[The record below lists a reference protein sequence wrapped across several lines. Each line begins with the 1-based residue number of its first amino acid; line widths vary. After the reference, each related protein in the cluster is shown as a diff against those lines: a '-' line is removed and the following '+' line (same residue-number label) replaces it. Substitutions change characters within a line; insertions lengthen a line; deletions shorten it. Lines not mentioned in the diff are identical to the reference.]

1 MLKVLSSTLIAVLL
15 LLVGAAATPLCA
27 QQATGSISGIV
38 TDSTGAVI
46 PNATVTITNKATSA
60 SRNITSND
68 GGLYNAPGLEAGTYT
83 VRVEQKGFK
92 TLTRDAVVEPGSN
105 SNADMALQAGDV
117 SEVVSVTAATPAM
130 DYEGHSVEGVVEQQA
145 IENIPTNGRSYVELA
160 SLQPGVTVTAAS
172 QGIMNAPL
180 RITVL
185 GGTGQYPL
193 VTVDGLQIND
203 YLDGSAGGGTAVNF
217 STEVIQEFQLTSAN
231 FDLSTPTTIQGS
243 VNMVTRS
250 GSNAF
255 HGTAYMFY
263 RDHNM
268 AAYPGFARVGTP
280 GVNYNPNP
288 YFVRKNPGFSL
299 SGPIIRDKLFAY
311 GNYEY
316 TGQASA
322 ITVFPTTTSTKGNA
336 GIFTAPF
343 RYNYTTVRLDY
354 SPNRLKT
361 NYFLRWTQDR
371 NSGDAPLGTTSYPSG
386 DVNLYNWSEQYALG
400 ATTAWTSNI
409 VSELR
414 FGFRDWK
421 NVESPPP
428 SSLCA
433 ASTVNSTPC
442 LGGPVAS
449 AIVDP
454 AYQGVTQNLAI
465 NGLPQMSMAGD
476 STFTAG
482 VSQQAAQNRL
492 ARDYEPQA
500 NISWQKGSHR
510 IKFGYDFDLVNIQ
523 WKDGVCLVG
532 CLTVESFE
540 TVESTLG
547 ASTYQNFFPAGDAPP
562 STVTS
567 NQALLQLPIQ
577 YPSGGFAGGT
587 FVGPEQ
593 IPGPYEFNKQ
603 RKEFRQRWYVED
615 YWKMRRNL
623 TLNYGLGYVL
633 ENRLFPIDM
642 PQPALEG
649 PIFGLGPN
657 SRAPQ
662 TPNEKIKFQPGF
674 GFTWSPGTSAKTVI
688 RGGAGVYW
696 DSSNFSTKSHAL
708 ANIGP
713 IGNGPLV
720 APASLFTNLFGAS
733 VPGGPTPIDPTLI
746 WVPAGTTGAS
756 TTNCQKTAAGSNY
769 CVLPVGAPLPAQT
782 FSTLTLGQYE
792 EIYNQEYNNINL
804 LFTNSNPITSG
815 PYQYSN
821 VDLIKANT
829 TSFNSK
835 YPLPRSYQTSI
846 GVQRQVTRDLTVTAD
861 WVQRIVNQAS
871 LSLSLDLNH
880 YTEYNPSTPGV
891 QTPLIPKCN
900 SSNDS
905 GSVFTLGAQCST
917 GAMTTAVAGGNAR
930 YEGLLVSAVK
940 RMSQH
945 YSFNLSYAYQTLE
958 TETVINLNNY
968 KQGYGPTVGHHNL
981 NLAAIGQLPWGF
993 GLSLNSSIISRAP
1006 VSVTCGVDLTGTG
1019 ATSASPCPGLP
1030 TRGWPTNSQVIAA
1043 ANSFNSTYA
1052 GTTAPSNQKIVAVAV
1067 PTGNFAL
1074 GKSQF
1079 TQDIRLSKSFTYDR
1093 FTLALYGEVF
1103 NIFNVANLTGYSTA
1117 MTGSSATTFGVPTGR
1132 AGQVFL
1138 SSGPR
1143 AEQIGARFSF

>member
-1 MLKVLSSTLIAVLL
+1 MLKVLSSTLIAL
-15 LLVGAAATPLCA
+15 LLVSTGALATRAHA
-27 QQATGSISGIV
+27 QTATGSISGVV
-38 TDSTGAVI
+38 TDSTGAVV
-46 PNATVTITNKATSA
+46 PNASVSITNKATSSVRA
-60 SRNITSND
+60 LTSND
-68 GGLYNAPGLEAGTYT
+68 SGLYNAPGLEAGDYS
-83 VRVEQKGFK
+83 VRVIMKGFK
-92 TLTRDAVVEPGSN
+92 TVTLDALVQPGSN
-105 SNADMALQAGDV
+105 SAANIVMQPGDV
-117 SEVVSVTAATPAM
+117 SEIVSVTAATPAM
-130 DYEGHSVEGVVEQQA
+130 DYEGHAVQGVVEQQA

-217 STEVIQEFQLTSAN
+217 STEVIQEFQLSSAN

-250 GSNAF
+250 GSNAL
-255 HGTAYMFY
+255 HGSVYMFY

-268 AAYPGFARVGTP
+268 AAYPGFSRNPAVY
-280 GVNYNPNP
+280 YNPHP
-288 YFVRKNPGFSL
+288 YFVRKNPGFTL
-299 SGPIIRDKLFAY
+299 SGPLVKDKLFAF

-322 ITVFPTTTSTKGNA
+322 ITVHPTIASMAPNDS
-336 GIFTAPF
+336 IFTAPY

-354 SPNRLKT
+354 EPNRLKT
-361 NYFLRWTQDR
+361 NWFLRWTQDR

-386 DVNLYNWSEQYALG
+386 FVDLYNWSEQYALG

-421 NVESPPP
+421 NVEAPPP
-428 SSLCA
+428 TSLCA
-433 ASTVNSTPC
+433 PSTTTSTPC

-449 AIVDP
+449 AVVDP

-510 IKFGYDFDLVNIQ
+510 LKFGYDLDLVNIQ

-532 CLTVESFE
+532 CLTVESVE
-540 TVESTLG
+540 TTTATLG
-547 ASTYQNFFPAGDAPP
+547 ASAIGNFFPAGDGLPA
-562 STVTS
+562 TVTS
-567 NQALLQLPIQ
+567 NQDLLKLPII

-587 FVGPEQ
+587 FVGNEQ
-593 IPGPYEFNKQ
+593 IPGPYEYNKQ
-603 RKEFRQRWYVED
+603 RKEIRQRWYMED
-615 YWKMRRNL
+615 YWKVRPNL
-623 TLNYGLGYVL
+623 TVNYGLGYVF
-633 ENRLFPIDM
+633 ESRLFPIDM

-649 PIFGLGPN
+649 PIFGLAPGT
-657 SRAPQ
+657 RAPA

-674 GFTWSPGTSAKTVI
+674 GFTWSPGKSGKTVI
-688 RGGAGVYW
+688 RGGGGLYW

-720 APASLFTNLFGAS
+720 APASLFTNLFGDPVS
-733 VPGGPTPIDPTLI
+733 GGPTPIDPTRI

-756 TTNCQKTAAGSNY
+756 TTTCQKAQNGSNY

-792 EIYNQEYNNINL
+792 QIYNREFANINS
-804 LFTNSNPITSG
+804 LFNPANPITSG

-846 GVQRQVTRDLTVTAD
+846 GIQRQVTRDLTVTAD

-880 YTEYNPSTPGV
+880 YTEYDPNHPGV
-891 QTPLIPKCN
+891 QLPVIPKCN
-900 SSNDS
+900 NSNDG

-930 YEGLLVSAVK
+930 YEGLLVSANK
-940 RMSQH
+940 RMAQR
-945 YSFNLSYAYQTLE
+945 YSFALSYAYQNLI

-968 KQGYGPTVGHHNL
+968 KQGYGPSVGHHNL
-981 NLAAIGQLPWGF
+981 NLSGVGQLPWGF

-1030 TRGWPTNSQVIAA
+1030 TRGWPTNEQVTTA
-1043 ANSFNSTYA
+1043 ANNFNSKLA
-1052 GTTAPSNQKIVAVAV
+1052 GTTAPSNQKIQAVAV
-1067 PTGNFAL
+1067 PSSGFAL

-1079 TQDIRLSKSFTYDR
+1079 TQDARLTKTFRYDR
-1093 FTLALYGEVF
+1093 YSLALYGEVF
-1103 NIFNVANLTGYSTA
+1103 NLFNIANLTGYSSALTA
-1117 MTGSSATTFGVPTGR
+1117 SSGPTFGKPTGR

-1143 AEQIGARFSF
+1143 AEQIGARISF